1 MSRTPAQ
8 SRPPG
13 RDELAD
19 PLPPENGGT
28 DAHDDPR
35 LDTTAWRI
43 FGLRLPRRWT
53 VYFRVF
59 AALLLA
65 LAMLWWFTRDVTYVD
80 NVKVAGIDAVPP
92 AQEEPLR
99 EVATELAAMVNWLAD
114 RGYAWQSGGLPSL
127 RAGDALTEEEAARLV
142 AVGTAE
148 VGGGSSLDQEEGQ
161 QEFAAFLEE
170 RGWRLSESAE
180 TGADA
185 AVFRADPLEALL
197 EVGSAD
203 PGRER
208 LTLSVVE

>member
-1 MSRTPAQ
+1 MSRALTQ

-19 PLPPENGGT
+19 PLPAENAGAG
-28 DAHDDPR
+28 APDDPR
-35 LDTTAWRI
+35 LDTSAWRI
-43 FGLRLPRRWT
+43 FGLRLPRRWS
-53 VYFRVF
+53 VYFRVG

-99 EVATELAAMVNWLAD
+99 QVSAELAAMVNWLAD

-127 RAGDALTEEEAARLV
+127 RAGDALTAEEAARVV
-142 AVGTAE
+142 AVGTVE
-148 VGGGSSLDQEEGQ
+148 VGGGSTLDQEAGRR
-161 QEFAAFLEE
+161 EFATYLEE
-170 RGWRLSESAE
+170 RGWQLSQSQE

-185 AVFRADPLEALL
+185 AVFGAGPLEA
-197 EVGSAD
+197 
-203 PGRER
+203 R
-208 LTLSVVE
+208 LTMESPGPEKSG

>member
-1 MSRTPAQ
+1 MAQ

-19 PLPPENGGT
+19 PFQPKNGDTG
-28 DAHDDPR
+28 ANDDPR
-35 LDTTAWRI
+35 LDTSAWRI

-99 EVATELAAMVNWLAD
+99 EMAAELAAMVNWLAD

-127 RAGDALTEEEAARLV
+127 RAGDALTAEEAARLV
-142 AVGTAE
+142 AVGTVE
-148 VGGGSSLDQEEGQ
+148 VGGGSALDEAEGRR
-161 QEFAAFLEE
+161 EFATFLEE
-170 RGWRLSESAE
+170 RGWRLSGSQG
-180 TGADA
+180 TVADA
-185 AVFRADPLEALL
+185 AVFGAEPLEARLM
-197 EVGSAD
+197 VDSAA
-203 PGRER
+203 PGKER
-208 LTLSVVE
+208 LILSVVE

>member
-1 MSRTPAQ
+1 MSRVLTQ

-19 PLPPENGGT
+19 PLPPQNGDTGV
-28 DAHDDPR
+28 HDDPR
-35 LDTTAWRI
+35 LDTSAWRI

-80 NVKVAGIDAVPP
+80 NVKVAGIEAVPP

-99 EVATELAAMVNWLAD
+99 DVAAELAAMVNWLAD

-127 RAGDALTEEEAARLV
+127 RAGDALTAEEAARFL
-142 AVGTAE
+142 AVGTVE
-148 VGGGSSLDQEEGQ
+148 VGGGSSLDQAEGRR
-161 QEFAAFLEE
+161 EFATYLEE
-170 RGWRLSESAE
+170 RGWRLSESGE
-180 TGADA
+180 TGAGA
-185 AVFRADPLEALL
+185 AVFETGPLEARLMV
-197 EVGSAD
+197 ESAG
-203 PGRER
+203 PGKER
-208 LTLSVVE
+208 LILSVVE